1 MNLNSLFL
9 PASIPV
15 LIGVLIYFIGF
26 KWVFLTTVPLLIVWK
41 RRRIF
46 IILRTLPRDIRFVY
60 RIGRII
66 TRTKRHEKTNMN
78 VVSIFRQQLA
88 LDPDRPIYLFGESV
102 WTRQDVEEY
111 SNRVANIFNETGFKK
126 SDVIGLMMSNRPEFI
141 CTWLGLAKL
150 GIVTA
155 LINTNLRG
163 MSLKHCIKSAEC
175 KAIIFSDDMK
185 DVVMEALEDIEKYQ
199 SGGTITDDKVKDFDN
214 LLQQMST
221 DCPEPKDPIMYT
233 DKLLYIFTSGT
244 TGLPKAA
251 ILPHSRYILAA
262 MATMSLMNVQQSDI
276 IYNPLPLYHT
286 AGGGLG
292 AGPAL
297 LEGIKTVL
305 RVKFS
310 ASSYITDCIKYK
322 CTIGQYIGE
331 MCRYMLAVAP
341 KPTDTEHNLKFMIG
355 NGLRPAIWGA
365 FVRRFEIPCVTEVYG
380 ATEGNVNI
388 ANLDNKIGA
397 VGCLPQFLPRSL
409 FPMAIIRI
417 NPETDEPVRGPDG
430 LCIRCEI
437 DEPGMFVGLIKNN
450 DPSRQFHGYVNKA
463 ETKKKVIQDVFKKGD
478 SAFVSGDLMVM
489 DELGYIYFKDR
500 SGDTFRWKGEN
511 VATSEVEAVVATVAG
526 LRDCTVYGVKVG
538 DLDGKAGMAALVDPK
553 EELNFEVF
561 ALALDKSLPPYARPI
576 FLRILNSI
584 ELTGTFKMKKVTLQT
599 QGFDPNEIKDK
610 LYFRRGPTYVPL
622 TPEVY
627 SSILDGTVKI

>member
-1 MNLNSLFL
+1 MDLNAFGLPVCLPVFL
-9 PASIPV
+9 GI
-15 LIGVLIYFIGF
+15 LIYFAGF
-26 KWVFLTTVPLLIVWK
+26 KWFFLALVSLLVVWK
-41 RRRIF
+41 RRRVY

-60 RIGRII
+60 RIGGII
-66 TRTKRHEKTNMN
+66 RRTKHHEKNNMN

-88 LDPDRPIYLFGESV
+88 LDPSRPIYLFGDAV

-111 SNRVANIFNETGFKK
+111 SNRVANIFQQAGFKK
-126 SDVIGLMMSNRPEFI
+126 SDVVGLMMSNRPEFV

-163 MSLKHCIKSAEC
+163 PSLKHSIKSSDC
-175 KAIIFSDDMK
+175 KAIIFSDDMQEF
-185 DVVMEALEDIEKYQ
+185 VVNSLDDLIMYQ
-199 SGGTITDDKVKDFDN
+199 TGGKISNGAVRNFDS
-214 LLQQMST
+214 LLQEAST
-221 DCPEPKDPIMYT
+221 EPPLVEEPIMYT

-262 MATMSLMNVQQSDI
+262 MATMSLMNVQESDI

-305 RVKFS
+305 RAKFS
-310 ASSYITDCIKYK
+310 ASAYITDCIKYK

-331 MCRYMLAVAP
+331 MCRYMLAVPP
-341 KPTDTEHNLKFMIG
+341 KPTDTQHNLKFMIG
-355 NGLRPAIWGA
+355 NGLRPAIWRA
-365 FVRRFEIPCVTEVYG
+365 FVYRFQIPSMTEVYG

-388 ANLDNKIGA
+388 ANLDNKVGA
-397 VGCLPQFLPRSL
+397 VGCLPQFLPKFL

-417 NPETDEPVRGPDG
+417 DPETDEPIRGANG
-430 LCIRCEI
+430 LCIRCDI

-450 DPSRQFHGYVNKA
+450 DPSRQFHGYVNKDDS
-463 ETKKKVIQDVFKKGD
+463 KKKVISDVFKKGD
-478 SAFVSGDLMVM
+478 LAFVSGDLMVM

-500 SGDTFRWKGEN
+500 CGDTFRWKGEN

-526 LRDCTVYGVKVG
+526 LRDCTVYGVEVG
-538 DLDGKAGMAALVDPK
+538 DLEGKAGMAALVDPNR
-553 EELNFEVF
+553 ELKLDAF
-561 ALALDKSLPPYARPI
+561 AVALDECLPTYARPV
-576 FLRILNSI
+576 FLRILDSI
-584 ELTGTFKMKKVTLQT
+584 ELTGTFKMKKVTLQKE
-599 QGFDPNEIKDK
+599 GFDPTKIEDK
-610 LYFRRGPTYVPL
+610 LYVRQGATYVPL
-622 TPEVY
+622 TAELY
-627 SSILDGTVKI
+627 SSIVDGKVKL